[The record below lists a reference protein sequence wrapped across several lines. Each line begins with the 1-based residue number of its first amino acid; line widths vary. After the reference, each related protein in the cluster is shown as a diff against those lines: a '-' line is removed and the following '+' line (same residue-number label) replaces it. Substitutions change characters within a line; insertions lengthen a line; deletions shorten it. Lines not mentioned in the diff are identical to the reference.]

1 MKKSLLDR
9 TEINPKICY
18 GNPIIKG
25 TRIMVSLMLEN
36 LAEGLSFD
44 DIIKN
49 YPSLTIDDKRAA
61 ILNASKLSN
70 EEIIL
75 LDEI

>member
-1 MKKSLLDR
+1 
-9 TEINPKICY
+9 
-18 GNPIIKG
+18 
-25 TRIMVSLMLEN
+25 MVSLMLEN